1 MKFGKWEFPDEL
13 LYDTHNQWV
22 SIENS
27 KIRFGF
33 TPFGLEVTGEVLY
46 LSLPAV
52 GDIIQQ
58 NEGCGS
64 LESGKWVG
72 RVYAPVGGKVTAVNN
87 AVLKQP
93 RIVNDAPYEN
103 WLVEVEVTETTQFKN
118 LMTASNLGVFLAKDL
133 KKDA

>member
-1 MKFGKWEFPDEL
+1 MKFGKWEFPEEL

-52 GDIIQQ
+52 GDIIHQ

-87 AVLKQP
+87 TVLKQP

-118 LMTASNLGVFLAKDL
+118 LMTASNLGIFLDKDL